1 MTQIDV
7 DQRGVAGDASVAPP
21 ARKPAAPWLDRFA
34 LLAAPGL
41 LYLAIVFA
49 LPLAM
54 LLLKSIQTADGAF
67 SLAAYQEFFG
77 DPFNLTVLWRTLRVA
92 LLTTLLALVL
102 AYPTAFALA
111 RSRGVVQTLLL
122 VAMILPLSVG
132 VIVKAFAWSIL
143 FRSNG
148 VLNETLITIG
158 LIEKPIRMLFTETA
172 LIIGAANVFL
182 PFMVL
187 PIYAVIRQLDRSLPD
202 AAASLGA
209 TPLYRFT
216 RVTLPLTLP
225 GVIAG
230 SAFTFSLAVSMY
242 VIPSLIVG
250 ERQNTLSMLIAR
262 SYLFLRD
269 DQLGSAISAILLF
282 IAVVVVLGSS
292 WLAGRVAGGRR

>member
-1 MTQIDV
+1 MRRV
-7 DQRGVAGDASVAPP
+7 
-21 ARKPAAPWLDRFA
+21 DRFA

-41 LYLAIVFA
+41 LYLAALYA
-49 LPLAM
+49 LPLII
-54 LLLKSIQTADGAF
+54 LLLKSFQGPAGF
-67 SLAAYQEFFG
+67 SLSAYVDFFT
-77 DPFNLTVLWRTLRVA
+77 DSYDLTVLWRTLRVA
-92 LLTTLLALVL
+92 LLTTLLSLAL

-111 RSRGVVQTLLL
+111 RARGLAQTLIL

-148 VLNETLITIG
+148 LLNQTLMALGIT
-158 LIEKPIRMLFTETA
+158 EEPVRMLFTETA

-187 PIYAVIRQLDRSLPD
+187 PIYAVIRQIDGALTE
-202 AAASLGA
+202 AAATLGA
-209 TPLYRFT
+209 GPFFRFF

-225 GVIAG
+225 GIIAG

-250 ERQNTLSMLIAR
+250 ERQQTLSMLIAR
-262 SYLFLRD
+262 SFLYLRD
-269 DQLGSAISAILLF
+269 EQTGSTISAILLL
-282 IAVVVVLGSS
+282 IAVAVVVGSS
-292 WLAGRVAGGRR
+292 WLASRVSGGRA